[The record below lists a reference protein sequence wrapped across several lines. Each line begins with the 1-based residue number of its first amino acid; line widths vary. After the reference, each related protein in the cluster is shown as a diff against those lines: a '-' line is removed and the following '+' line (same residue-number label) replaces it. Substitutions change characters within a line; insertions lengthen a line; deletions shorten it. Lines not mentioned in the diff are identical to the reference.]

1 MPLRRYL
8 LALVL
13 IAAAVPAGALETF
26 TTSELTVTTAT
37 GPHKFTVELA
47 LSEPQREQGLMFR
60 QSMAPDH
67 GMLFDMDVSQPISM
81 WMKNTFIPLDM
92 LFLDPSGRIVDIYE
106 RAVPLSTSI
115 IASKAPAR
123 YVIELNGGTADRIGA
138 KVGDRVTSPYF
149 ARR

>member
-1 MPLRRYL
+1 MPLRRL
-8 LALVL
+8 LLTLVL
-13 IAAAVPAGALETF
+13 VIAALPAGALESF
-26 TTSELTVTTAT
+26 KTSELTITTAT
-37 GPHKFTVELA
+37 GAHKFVVELA

-81 WMKNTFIPLDM
+81 WMKNTLIPLDM

-138 KVGDRVTSPYF
+138 KIGDKVASPDF
-149 ARR
+149 ASR

>member
-1 MPLRRYL
+1 MPFRRL
-8 LALVL
+8 FLALVL
-13 IAAAVPAGALETF
+13 IVAALPAVALETF
-26 TTSELTVTTAT
+26 TTSELTVSTAT
-37 GPHKFTVELA
+37 GLHKFAIELA

-81 WMKNTFIPLDM
+81 WMKNTLIPLDM
-92 LFLDPSGRIVDIYE
+92 LFLDSSGRIVDIYA

-138 KVGDRVTSPYF
+138 KVGDRVTSPQIK
-149 ARR
+149 